1 MSNTNLDMVN
11 ETSSYK
17 LESAHPNHSVT
28 KKGWKTRVKIRHHS
42 FGIFQPREIIFEF
55 ESFES
60 SSIQNRAKFACRGH
74 LKERLVNGPTASAA
88 MIKRALGM
96 NFQKFQAPNQ

>member
-42 FGIFQPREIIFEF
+42 FGIFQPREIIFET
-55 ESFES
+55 FES